1 MKRLLCALLA
11 AVMMLSLCGCTASY
25 EKSDKLQV
33 VCTLFPYY
41 DFARQIGGD
50 NVDVTLLVAAG
61 KETHSFEPTPLDVI
75 RVSKADVFLY
85 NGGESEQWVEGILSS
100 AGKDIPV
107 TAAMMD
113 LVDLQSEEIVEGM
126 QVNEHEN
133 EDSDEIEY
141 DEHIWTSPVIT
152 QSICW
157 GICGALCKADWEHA
171 EDYVARTQD
180 YVAQLEKLDAA
191 FREVVANEQ
200 RNILVFGD
208 RFPLLYFCK
217 TYGLSYRAAFHGCA
231 SDTEPSLATLKFL
244 IDKVNDEQIPVVYTI
259 ELSSQKV
266 AQAVAESTGAK
277 VVTFQSC
284 QQISRDDFN
293 SGVTYLDLM
302 WDNVDAL
309 KEGLS

>member
-11 AVMMLSLCGCTASY
+11 ALMLLPLCGCTGKY
-25 EKSDKLQV
+25 EGSDKLQV

-41 DFARQIGGD
+41 DFARVIGGED
-50 NVDVTLLVAAG
+50 AEVSLLVAAG

-85 NGGESEQWVEGILSS
+85 NGGESEQWVEDILSA
-100 AGKDIPV
+100 AGENISV

-113 LVDLQSEEIVEGM
+113 LVDLQNEEIVEGM
-126 QVNEHEN
+126 QINAHGD

-141 DEHIWTSPVIT
+141 DEHIWTSPVIA

-157 GICGALCKADWEHA
+157 GICGALCKADWKHA
-171 EDYVARTQD
+171 EDYIARTEA
-180 YVAQLEKLDAA
+180 YTAQLAELDSA
-191 FREVVANEQ
+191 FREVVSNAQ
-200 RNILVFGD
+200 RSTLIFGD

-217 TYGLSYRAAFHGCA
+217 TYGLQYRAAFHGCA
-231 SDTEPSLATLKFL
+231 SDTEPSLTTLKYL
-244 IDKVNDEQIPVVYTI
+244 IDKVNEEQIPVVYTI

-266 AQAVAESTGAK
+266 AQAIAETTGAR
-277 VVTFQSC
+277 VVTFYSC
-284 QQISRDDFN
+284 QQVSREDFDN
-293 SGVTYLDLM
+293 GVSYLDLM
-302 WDNVDAL
+302 ERNIEAL